1 MALSPCRSC
10 DPADLAQKWEVEESF
25 NENGHITGITWN
37 YRKQTLMEVKLV
49 HLLHIHVIQDYSP
62 M

>member
-10 DPADLAQKWEVEESF
+10 DPADLAQVEESF
-25 NENGHITGITWN
+25 NENRHITGITWN

-49 HLLHIHVIQDYSP
+49 HLLYIQVIQDYSP